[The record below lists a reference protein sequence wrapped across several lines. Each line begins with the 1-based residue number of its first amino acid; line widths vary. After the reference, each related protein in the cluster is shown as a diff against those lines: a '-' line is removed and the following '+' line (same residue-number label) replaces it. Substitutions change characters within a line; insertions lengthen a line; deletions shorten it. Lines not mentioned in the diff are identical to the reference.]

1 MRIGY
6 PCINRSIGCT
16 PSKTFRLASYS
27 EERLQQTIGVNLACL
42 EKILGY
48 NTLHGLLFVR
58 ITSDLVPFASHP
70 ICRFSWQEHFNPAF
84 EKIGNYIR
92 DHQFR
97 ISFHPDQFVLINSPD
112 TGVVDR
118 SIRELVYH
126 VELLELMGLDARSKI
141 QIHVGGTYG
150 NKTAS
155 IERFVSTY
163 EGLDKRIRS
172 HLVIENDDR
181 LYSATDCISISEIT
195 GIPVIFDFFHHGI
208 NNNGDDLEDI
218 LDPIAKTWRRNDGIP
233 MMDYSSQQPGR
244 RAGAHAEH
252 IDTADFDRFLREIE
266 AVDTDI
272 MLEIKDKEKSAIIAL
287 EHSQYNPHLITG
299 LPRRSGME

>member
-27 EERLQQTIGVNLACL
+27 DERLQQTIEANLACL

-48 NTLHGLLFVR
+48 NTLHGLLFFR

-70 ICRFSWQEHFNPAF
+70 ICRFSWQELFIPAF

-97 ISFHPDQFVLINSPD
+97 ISFHPDQFVLINSPVTD
-112 TGVVDR
+112 VVDR
-118 SIRELVYH
+118 SISELMYH

-141 QIHVGGTYG
+141 QIHVGGIYG

-155 IERFVSTY
+155 IERFVRAY

-181 LYSATDCISISEIT
+181 LYSATDCISISKIT
-195 GIPVIFDFFHHGI
+195 GIPVVFDIFHHSI
-208 NNNGDDLEDI
+208 NNNGDELEDI

-233 MMDYSSQQPGR
+233 MMDYSSQQSGR

-252 IDTADFDRFLREIE
+252 IDTGDFKRVLLEIQ
-266 AVDTDI
+266 AMDPDI
-272 MLEIKDKEKSAIIAL
+272 MIEIKDKEKSALVAL
-287 EHSQYNPHLITG
+287 ELAQNNANLITG
-299 LPRRSGME
+299 LTQEL